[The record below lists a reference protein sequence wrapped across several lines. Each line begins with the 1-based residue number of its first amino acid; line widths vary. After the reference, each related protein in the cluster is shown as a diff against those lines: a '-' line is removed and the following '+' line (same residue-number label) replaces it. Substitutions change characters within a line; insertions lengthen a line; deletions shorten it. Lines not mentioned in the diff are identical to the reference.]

1 MGQTYKKF
9 VKHVYDDER
18 DEKCRKAAG
27 KRCHSRFHESD
38 DVDLE
43 ELQDDEYF
51 DQYEPYL
58 KKLK

>member
-18 DEKCRKAAG
+18 DEKSRKAAG
-27 KRCHSRFHESD
+27 KRCHSRFHESEE
-38 DVDLE
+38 VDIE
-43 ELQDDEYF
+43 ELRDDPLY
-51 DQYEPYL
+51 DQYESYL